1 VPYVIC
7 EHCAL
12 QTYSAALWA
21 STERCPRCGTEL
33 PVARRA
39 ALVSLDDDADADG
52 DVHVTRCA
60 ARSEHE
66 PVRRGGRDDG

>member
-7 EHCAL
+7 EHCTL

-21 STERCPRCGTEL
+21 SIETCPRCGTEL

-39 ALVSLDDDADADG
+39 ALVLLDDDADG
-52 DVHVTRCA
+52 DVRVPHRGSHA
-60 ARSEHE
+60 
-66 PVRRGGRDDG
+66 RGGRR